1 MFWDTLFASILNL
14 SVMRGN
20 YLPQTT
26 SADDIFRCVFSLG
39 ALRVNMSMV
48 YNSFFCFSGKQRH
61 IKLLHQS
68 ALEGYDVDPVK
79 IQETKGCHLF
89 STNSGQK
96 FSNSYLCV
104 AIKRTIQAFELTKS
118 RQKHRKIRDFTVPGQ
133 VQFMELL
140 CDKLFVGY
148 QSCFAIYSVQGDT
161 APMSKLHLFLL
172 LHVSQYKPSILSMVQ
187 RHATKTHT
195 RLEQIFFK

>member
-1 MFWDTLFASILNL
+1 M
-14 SVMRGN
+14 
-20 YLPQTT
+20 
-26 SADDIFRCVFSLG
+26 
-39 ALRVNMSMV
+39 
-48 YNSFFCFSGKQRH
+48 
-61 IKLLHQS
+61 
-68 ALEGYDVDPVK
+68 K

-161 APMSKLHLFLL
+161 APMSKLLLFLYLHISYVNPFPAIHDNSHL
-172 LHVSQYKPSILSMVQ
+172 LNLLLMYFDG
-187 RHATKTHT
+187 
-195 RLEQIFFK
+195 FFANNMDPNQTAPIGTV